1 MKRGY
6 PVRRLKIKY
15 DSIPIYTGSTGQPK
29 PDNVE
34 FGMGFRQGYEIANR
48 TQIDKGIDQDTFFH
62 RGSRKDSVLNL
73 QIFCINS

>member
-34 FGMGFRQGYEIANR
+34 FGMGFRPVKNAGSKV
-48 TQIDKGIDQDTFFH
+48 IDD
-62 RGSRKDSVLNL
+62 RKTT
-73 QIFCINS
+73 